1 MVDEEAEPLLKI
13 LIIQKI
19 SSDVANFNLK
29 IMEPLIHFNHLRALE
44 EEFHLIQQIQNQAQ
58 EEDLFGYRQVH

>member
-29 IMEPLIHFNHLRALE
+29 NMEHLIHFKHLRALE
-44 EEFHLIQQIQNQAQ
+44 EEFHLIQQTQNQAQ
-58 EEDLFGYRQVH
+58 EEDLFGFRQVH